1 MWTFLMVILVLITF
15 GLLVDWRSK
24 RNRNLHQEAINL
36 NAKSAESLNYAMEGD
51 RNSPSGYL

>member
-1 MWTFLMVILVLITF
+1 MWIFLMPILVLITF

-24 RNRNLHQEAINL
+24 RNSNIHQEDINL
-36 NAKSAESLNYAMEGD
+36 NAKPKDSLNYTMEGD